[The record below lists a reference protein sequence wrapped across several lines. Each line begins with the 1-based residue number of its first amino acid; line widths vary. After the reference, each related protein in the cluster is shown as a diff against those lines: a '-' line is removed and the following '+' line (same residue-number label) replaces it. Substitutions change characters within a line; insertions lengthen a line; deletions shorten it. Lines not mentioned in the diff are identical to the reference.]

1 MITTKTLGEIM
12 TITIIIIIQTVV
24 GIPMEIIR
32 QILIAFGILMKTTIL
47 IITMEEDG
55 IPTILVI
62 IIADGTQMKILILIG
77 ITIMTIIVGEIKI
90 K

>member
-1 MITTKTLGEIM
+1 
-12 TITIIIIIQTVV
+12 
-24 GIPMEIIR
+24 
-32 QILIAFGILMKTTIL
+32 
-47 IITMEEDG
+47 MEEDG

>member
-1 MITTKTLGEIM
+1 
-12 TITIIIIIQTVV
+12 
-24 GIPMEIIR
+24 MEIIR
-32 QILIAFGILMKTTIL
+32 QILIAFGILMKITIL
-47 IITMEEDG
+47 IIIMEEDG